1 MITKEQYINLRN
13 SKTLD
18 VIYYYYREHHVP
30 GKHIGPFDIQEFFIY
45 LNMWGNMQQIFQKVI
60 DHYDQKF
67 NLVQL
72 LDRNGNI
79 IKYL

>member
-1 MITKEQYINLRN
+1 
-13 SKTLD
+13 
-18 VIYYYYREHHVP
+18 
-30 GKHIGPFDIQEFFIY
+30 
-45 LNMWGNMQQIFQKVI
+45 MWGNMQQIFQKVI

-72 LDRNGNI
+72 LDKNGNI